1 MRRVRI
7 TNEWILQFGK
17 IKKLKSI
24 EIPDPIV
31 GDAEKNE
38 ESGDAQ
44 TRNQA
49 MSPNVNESQDDI
61 DVSGYCQPEESDEE
75 SHETEDFLST
85 VEDRHGR
92 RKYICYEITVYYH
105 RDRIVPSDQLHRFS
119 ASQFP
124 QYPQIS
130 FPAALINSPVALFL
144 KCLDAPGIEPSRLEV
159 TVSSIFKAHL
169 DNVFAAARSK
179 IVKRCRTGDAEQPST
194 SA

>member
-92 RKYICYEITVYYH
+92 RKYICYEITVLCVVRSH
-105 RDRIVPSDQLHRFS
+105 KDIIIIFDL
-119 ASQFP
+119 
-124 QYPQIS
+124 S
-130 FPAALINSPVALFL
+130 FKRQRELFL
-144 KCLDAPGIEPSRLEV
+144 SLVVCVSR
-159 TVSSIFKAHL
+159 
-169 DNVFAAARSK
+169 
-179 IVKRCRTGDAEQPST
+179 
-194 SA
+194 

>member
-61 DVSGYCQPEESDEE
+61 D
-75 SHETEDFLST
+75 
-85 VEDRHGR
+85 
-92 RKYICYEITVYYH
+92 
-105 RDRIVPSDQLHRFS
+105 IVPSDQLHRFS